1 MLSQRISWLFAP
13 GRVIDLSIDRASRQS
28 SSSLPPLSRPT
39 TPTPIGTPLYDRLS
53 MSVRALP
60 AIPSSSIRP
69 LPNLPS
75 LESLATTTTVR
86 PLPAVPSMSA
96 TSLTSVD
103 EHHDDASQWESE
115 VNPTRPS
122 PLSRLHKKKRHLQS
136 VDSLAVSLPGVDF
149 QMIPQHHLQTQT
161 QTSPPSPSTPNKPPR
176 LNLGL
181 FSSRSRKESSTP
193 TRPSTPGSAGVFM
206 RSGSDSCEDTHLNP
220 LNSVRKR
227 GSTIVRCPSPGASA
241 TETMTRTAPPL
252 PPKPAKLKAHAHGLF
267 NSAME
272 VMTRGSVMPTSPSIA
287 AAIEYMRHEQDPPR
301 RAVLDEKR
309 DTIYG
314 LGSREQLQPQLTGS
328 SRGTSSREQ
337 LATGSQD
344 RLAQE
349 QLGSRDT
356 LDEESDAESRKVH
369 GQPSISDF
377 GPGHKASFS
386 DAGKSTFS
394 DAGKSSFSDTGATSS
409 GPSSSVNSL
418 LSNNTGTGTSAHTDH
433 DHDAT
438 SADHDHD
445 GDVSCGSDSSCFDP
459 ALTLNPTARPQSRA
473 QDPDKRVSTASSQ
486 RTLTAWNTG
495 GFVFP
500 NTSTVEHGA
509 PLARLHTT
517 DGNLDDPALEPE
529 PVPKATPRP
538 ARLGQ
543 LAGSLKRRSAS
554 MSILLPPMM
563 SPRSDLSS
571 EASSP
576 RFMPTSPPPP
586 LPTRARPR
594 AHFDGAVTDSESTT
608 SLFRKRSRRVQGG
621 IKGKIAAWTA
631 AADQTRPKKPMQR
644 ERGDEPR
651 RSDTD
656 SPQQGYPYSHSP
668 ASAPALQ
675 VHTHVH
681 LPAHAHAHAQ
691 TPLMSIAAL
700 APAARDLAL
709 GVGKRVEKF
718 YRARSAS
725 GAGHEPRPS
734 LGGMRTRGGGLGLGV
749 EPVLSALLRPAI
761 PGASGL
767 LFGRTLDDPVVP
779 RDMDGWVDETLGV
792 RRCVGLPVFVS
803 RSVRHLERWG
813 GDEEGLFR
821 ISGRPGHVS
830 RLRAE
835 FDAGADYDL
844 VEIPPGD
851 LDPHAVSHLFKAY
864 LRQLPEPILT
874 RALKSQFDMA
884 MTTTDSTTTTS
895 MTSFGES
902 SEHMRSLDDAL
913 LSDIKI
919 LIDQLPNVNYTLL
932 HELVH
937 VLRYTTQHAHTT
949 KMPIGNL
956 LLLFCP
962 TLGLSA
968 GFLRCLVEGQDVL
981 FDWGRRALG
990 GGGGGG
996 WVGTR
1001 TIKTSVSTVT
1011 GPSLGVV
1018 CPVPPRPSPTLP
1030 PRPSPT
1036 LSAKPSPT
1044 PSSKP
1049 SPSPGP
1055 SKHAPSASTSA
1066 APSSIRSIKSPLTID
1081 SSSPRARSQTT
1092 AGPGSGPPS
1101 RASMFFPHLPKR
1113 PSISRLFGVGNS
1125 NYDLI
1130 SSIPHE
1136 SRRSI
1141 PHDSRHSIPHESR
1154 HSSSSGESY
1163 LSSDDDHLRVHPK
1176 RQTLPP
1182 RVSLDIPDGS
1192 FAPSLSPTKDMPEAE
1207 SGVLSSTTRRPAQTP
1222 IADMFKSPL
1231 TAAVP
1236 TTAPSVVTATAVP
1249 TTSQTLPPKLG
1260 LGLQLTHST
1269 DADADEMGWSRGVLD
1284 AAAASASLGR

>member
-1 MLSQRISWLFAP
+1 MP
-13 GRVIDLSIDRASRQS
+13 
-28 SSSLPPLSRPT
+28 
-39 TPTPIGTPLYDRLS
+39 
-53 MSVRALP
+53 
-60 AIPSSSIRP
+60 
-69 LPNLPS
+69 PNLF
-75 LESLATTTTVR
+75 R
-86 PLPAVPSMSA
+86 
-96 TSLTSVD
+96 
-103 EHHDDASQWESE
+103 
-115 VNPTRPS
+115 R
-122 PLSRLHKKKRHLQS
+122 
-136 VDSLAVSLPGVDF
+136 
-149 QMIPQHHLQTQT
+149 
-161 QTSPPSPSTPNKPPR
+161 
-176 LNLGL
+176 
-181 FSSRSRKESSTP
+181 
-193 TRPSTPGSAGVFM
+193 
-206 RSGSDSCEDTHLNP
+206 
-220 LNSVRKR
+220 
-227 GSTIVRCPSPGASA
+227 
-241 TETMTRTAPPL
+241 
-252 PPKPAKLKAHAHGLF
+252 
-267 NSAME
+267 
-272 VMTRGSVMPTSPSIA
+272 SIA

-314 LGSREQLQPQLTGS
+314 LGSREAGQSREQLGGLQQQLTGS
-328 SRGTSSREQ
+328 SRGMSSREQ
-337 LATGSQD
+337 LATGSRDESSVQEQ
-344 RLAQE
+344 LASSQEHLSAQE
-349 QLGSRDT
+349 QLPSAQEQLARGSKDT
-356 LDEESDAESRKVH
+356 LDDESDAESRRVH
-369 GQPSISDF
+369 GQPSVSDF
-377 GPGHKASFS
+377 GPGHKTS
-386 DAGKSTFS
+386 FS

-433 DHDAT
+433 DHDGT
-438 SADHDHD
+438 SAHDHD

-459 ALTLNPTARPQSRA
+459 AFTLNPAARPQSRA

-500 NTSTVEHGA
+500 NTSTVDQGA

-517 DGNLDDPALEPE
+517 DGNLDDLALEPE

-576 RFMPTSPPPP
+576 TFMPTSPPP

-594 AHFDGAVTDSESTT
+594 AHFDGAVTDSEGTT

-631 AADQTRPKKPMQR
+631 AADQTRPKKPIQ
-644 ERGDEPR
+644 RGDEPR
-651 RSDTD
+651 RSD
-656 SPQQGYPYSHSP
+656 SPQGYPYSHSP

-681 LPAHAHAHAQ
+681 LPAHAQ

-734 LGGMRTRGGGLGLGV
+734 LGGMRTRGGLALGV
-749 EPVLSALLRPAI
+749 EPVLSALLRPSI

-792 RRCVGLPVFVS
+792 RRCVGLPAFVS

-844 VEIPPGD
+844 VEIPPSD

-884 MTTTDSTTTTS
+884 MTTTDSSSDVSKLTTS

-902 SEHMRSLDDAL
+902 SENMRSLDDAL
-913 LSDIKI
+913 LTDIKI
-919 LIDQLPNVNYTLL
+919 LIDQLPQVNYNLL
-932 HELVH
+932 HELCH
-937 VLRYTTQHAHTT
+937 LLRYTTEHAHTT

-962 TLGLSA
+962 TLGFSA

-981 FDWGRRALG
+981 FEWGRKPLG
-990 GGGGGG
+990 GDG
-996 WVGTR
+996 VPPALPPR

-1011 GPSLGVV
+1011 GPSLGVA
-1018 CPVPPRPSPTLP
+1018 CPLPASKSGPSKSPGSKPSPTL
-1030 PRPSPT
+1030 
-1036 LSAKPSPT
+1036 
-1044 PSSKP
+1044 SSKP
-1049 SPSPGP
+1049 SPSLSSKPSPSPGPGP

-1092 AGPGSGPPS
+1092 AGTGSGPPS
-1101 RASMFFPHLPKR
+1101 RASMFFPNLPKR

-1125 NYDLI
+1125 NHDLI
-1130 SSIPHE
+1130 GSIPQ
-1136 SRRSI
+1136 
-1141 PHDSRHSIPHESR
+1141 ESR

-1192 FAPSLSPTKDMPEAE
+1192 FAPSLSPTKDMPETE
-1207 SGVLSSTTRRPAQTP
+1207 SGASSSTSKRSAQTP

-1260 LGLQLTHST
+1260 LQLNHS
-1269 DADADEMGWSRGVLD
+1269 ADADEMGWSRGVLD
-1284 AAAASASLGR
+1284 AASASLGR